1 MNKYLTQFDRKLKK
15 EYRGSVVKVNTIKDL
30 EPNAKEYLNKLAKA
44 GYIDRVTWG
53 WYWIPDEY
61 KDFFDFLKKDKNF
74 KVLSGQSAASFWDYD
89 FVHREI
95 HCLKVGDRS
104 YKKALETF
112 AKSKGW
118 EVEVDYIRDISESNY
133 VKRGGIYVET
143 REKTIIECL
152 QRWAF
157 LDAFAVLFTHR
168 NKIKLEDLNKRAYW
182 TRIER
187 SDVRVRQVLEYGACK
202 LYQLLG
208 EPKFKTRKI
217 TLKDEFI
224 RTDIDE
230 AIERVVEFA

>member
-15 EYRGSVVKVNTIKDL
+15 EYRGSLVKVNTIKDL

-95 HCLKVGDRS
+95 YSLKVVDRS
-104 YKKALETF
+104 YKKALEIF
-112 AKSKGW
+112 VKSKGW
-118 EVEVDYIRDISESNY
+118 EVEVNHVKDISKLNY
-133 VKRGGIYVET
+133 VKRAGIFVET
-143 REKTIIECL
+143 PEETIINCI

-157 LDAFAVLFTHR
+157 LDAFAVLYT
-168 NKIKLEDLNKRAYW
+168 NKYRIGLKELYRRAYW
-182 TRIER
+182 KRIAR
-187 SDVRVRQVLEYGACK
+187 SDVRVRQALKYATYRFNQSAGK
-202 LYQLLG
+202 
-208 EPKFKTRKI
+208 KIFRTRRATI
-217 TLKDEFI
+217 EDEFI
-224 RTDIDE
+224 RNNIDE
-230 AIERVVEFA
+230 AIEKVVEFA